1 MEKEKKTDNLGKGED
16 KEIEKSQEEP
26 MEEIKAPGWDAID
39 NELNKIYPDIEGI
52 HYGNISPFG
61 EERLKGITVYDVDG
75 ENPHWHFIT
84 YGLTELYEKEF
95 EDPNRSGYGFELTF
109 RLAKT
114 DNDTKA
120 PNWALNF
127 LNNIANYIFK
137 TGNIFSEGHY
147 LNTNGPIEANSNT
160 KMKAIVF
167 SLDNKLKSVVE
178 TPNGKIKFIQM
189 TGITLDELDAMIIWN
204 TGKVLNLLE
213 LPMNITYMNR
223 ESNLTE
229 KVKDKIELG
238 IEMEGSS
245 TRFLY
250 VDKAYMERDQR
261 EILFLGALCINNF
274 KKLLKGVVLKWNTL
288 TLYSEY
294 KINFNISIENEVVIE
309 NNSYNIY
316 LTEETI
322 NEIMEKIEVKSQVIV
337 LDTFEG
343 FDIVIEKSYVKDRY
357 GNILETVG

>member
-1 MEKEKKTDNLGKGED
+1 MGKEKKTDDLEQDEN
-16 KEIEKSQEEP
+16 KEIETSQGEAL
-26 MEEIKAPGWDAID
+26 EEIDAPGWNAID
-39 NELNKIYPDIEGI
+39 NELKKIYPDIEGI

-61 EERLKGITVYDVDG
+61 EERLKGITVYDIDG

-84 YGLTELYEKEF
+84 YGLTELYGKEF
-95 EDPNRSGYGFELTF
+95 EDTNRSGYGFELTF

-114 DNDTKA
+114 DNDAKV

-137 TGNIFSEGHY
+137 TGNVFSEGHY
-147 LNTNGPIEANSNT
+147 LNTNGPIEANSDT
-160 KMKAIVF
+160 KIKAIVF
-167 SLDNKLKSVVE
+167 SLDNKLDSTVE
-178 TPNGKIKFIQM
+178 TPNGKMKFLQM
-189 TGITLDELDAMIIWN
+189 TGITLDELDAMITWN
-204 TGKVLNLLE
+204 TEKVLNLLD

-223 ESNLTE
+223 ESKLTE
-229 KVKDKIELG
+229 KVREKIELG

-288 TLYSEY
+288 TLYSDY
-294 KINFNISIENEVVIE
+294 KINFNISIENDVVIE

-322 NEIMEKIEVKSQVIV
+322 NEIIEKLEVKAQVIV